1 MEIMEPM
8 YFVSAR
14 LQYKIAAF
22 EFQYSHEATN
32 FVNMIRDCGG
42 PFITSYDELFNF
54 CTAHED
60 ELVMPIAYT
69 FDLANDEN
77 FQAERNKALQ
87 QNQIN
92 RFVFMPY

>member
-1 MEIMEPM
+1 MEPI
-8 YFVSAR
+8 YFVRAR

-32 FVNMIRDCGG
+32 FVNMLRDCGG
-42 PFITSYDELFNF
+42 PFITNYDELFNF
-54 CTAHED
+54 CTAHEE

-69 FDLANDEN
+69 FDLENDEI
-77 FQAERNKALQ
+77 FKAERNEALR
-87 QNQIN
+87 QNQLS